1 MPREASLVSG
11 GLGNSRQVGSVGDC
25 EVALERP
32 AEARVRP
39 LSGPREGLSTLLV
52 HVCSAWN
59 PNVLSAGIISKQSAV
74 GIEKGAI

>member
-1 MPREASLVSG
+1 MPREASLASG

-32 AEARVRP
+32 AEAGVRP

-52 HVCSAWN
+52 RVS
-59 PNVLSAGIISKQSAV
+59 LSMEPERAV
-74 GIEKGAI
+74 GGNHQ

>member
-1 MPREASLVSG
+1 MPREASLASG

-32 AEARVRP
+32 AEAGVRP

-52 HVCSAWN
+52 R
-59 PNVLSAGIISKQSAV
+59 VLLSMEPERAV
-74 GIEKGAI
+74 GGNRQ